1 MESIPIGRGFDTYL
15 GYWSGAEDYYTH
27 DTKGAYDFN
36 DDVFPSAL
44 RPAVEFN
51 QSYSTPIFTARAVEI
66 ISRFSPASAQPLFL
80 YLPFQNVH
88 WPLEAPLAYVNKFS
102 KTTGGD
108 HARNMVCAM
117 ASIMDDGI
125 GNVTAALKAAGI
137 FDNTIMIFSSDNG
150 GPTHGNE
157 GTSSNNFPLRGGKN
171 TLWCAA
177 PRGLDRFPAPRSR
190 THAHTRMRTHR
201 YSAFAPLLPFQN
213 SVLCPRRA
221 WYAPLVDAALLTM
234 FRLFWLDFLGGAL
247 WAPIQREGGTRVVGA
262 IAGPGIAS
270 AGAATYEKMHAADWL
285 PTLVSLASG
294 QDWKT
299 FIPATEP
306 EYQYGDG
313 IDVQAMLTS
322 VGGKSPR
329 NWLVY
334 EAHPTLTEVRPA
346 ALPVFSNTVRSK
358 SLVNPRSH
366 RPSAPNWLLVA

>member
-1 MESIPIGRGFDTYL
+1 MDSIPIGRGFDTYL

-36 DDVFPSAL
+36 DDVFPSSL

-88 WPLEAPLAYVNKFS
+88 WPLEAPLAYVNKFA

-137 FDNTIMIFSSDNG
+137 FDNTIIIFSSDNG

-171 TLWCAA
+171 TLWCAGGLIVSGA
-177 PRGLDRFPAPRSR
+177 GSSPRPPLPHAR
-190 THAHTRMRTHR
+190 THAHAHTSSQCLCTP
-201 YSAFAPLLPFQN
+201 FALQK
-213 SVLCPRRA
+213 SVLCP
-221 WYAPLVDAALLTM
+221 
-234 FRLFWLDFLGGAL
+234 
-247 WAPIQREGGTRVVGA
+247 
-262 IAGPGIAS
+262 
-270 AGAATYEKMHAADWL
+270 
-285 PTLVSLASG
+285 
-294 QDWKT
+294 
-299 FIPATEP
+299 
-306 EYQYGDG
+306 
-313 IDVQAMLTS
+313 
-322 VGGKSPR
+322 
-329 NWLVY
+329 
-334 EAHPTLTEVRPA
+334 
-346 ALPVFSNTVRSK
+346 
-358 SLVNPRSH
+358 
-366 RPSAPNWLLVA
+366 